1 MTQLLWILIAV
12 QIAMAAFD
20 TIYHHELTERL
31 AWRHSQRHELALH
44 AARSF
49 LYTILFAALG
59 FIEVRGVLAMAV
71 IAILIVEVV
80 ITLTDFVEEDMSRKL
95 PASERINHTLLAIN
109 YGAILA
115 LIAPVLARWSA
126 EPASI
131 TMVSH
136 GWWSAVAAFGAF
148 GAALFGLRDF
158 LASKRGDP
166 RTAPAAELVSP
177 MQGRQT
183 VLVTGATGFVGSR
196 LTQALAEAGHD
207 VIVLTRNPT
216 KAGALKPPFRLI
228 TALSQLP
235 DDTSIDAIVNLAGEP
250 IANGWWTRGKRRSI
264 LNSRLEMTADILR
277 FIERL
282 AEKPGVLVNASAVGW
297 YGLHDNETLTE
308 ATDGRPCFTREICSE
323 WERVAMQAEKAGVRV
338 VLLRFGIVLGTEG
351 GMLANLLPPFEY
363 GLGGPFGSGRQWV
376 SWIERDD
383 LIRLI
388 SHTIASRTLTGP
400 VNATAPEPVR
410 NATFVHELGRA
421 LRRPAMLRVPAA
433 PLRLLAG
440 DLADEL
446 LLGGQKVV
454 PEKALSNGFV
464 FRHPNL
470 RAALAAILP
479 APHAKRTEMVT

>member
-1 MTQLLWILIAV
+1 MTQMLWILIAV

-31 AWRHSQRHELALH
+31 AWRRSQRHELALH

-59 FIEVRGVLAMAV
+59 FIEVRGVLAIAV
-71 IAILIVEVV
+71 IAILIIEVV

-115 LIAPVLARWSA
+115 LIVPVLARWAA
-126 EPASI
+126 EPTGV

-158 LASKRGDP
+158 LASRRVDP
-166 RTAPAAELVSP
+166 PGVPAAELVST
-177 MQGRQT
+177 MRGRQS

-196 LTQALAEAGHD
+196 LTQALAAAGHE
-207 VIVLTRNPT
+207 VIVLTRDPA
-216 KAGALKPPFRLI
+216 KAAPLTPPFRLI
-228 TALSQLP
+228 TSLSQLP
-235 DDTSIDAIVNLAGEP
+235 DDTHIDAIVNLAGEP
-250 IANGWWTRGKRRSI
+250 IANGWWTRGKRRRI
-264 LNSRLEMTADILR
+264 LNSRLEMTADILSL
-277 FIERL
+277 IGRL
-282 AEKPGVLVNASAVGW
+282 AKKPAVLVNASAVGW
-297 YGLHDNETLTE
+297 YGLDDSATLTE
-308 ATDGRPCFTREICSE
+308 ATDGHPCFTHEICSQ
-323 WERVAMQAEKAGVRV
+323 WERVAMEAEAAGVRV
-338 VLLRFGIVLGTEG
+338 VLLRLGIVLGTEG

-388 SHTIASRTLTGP
+388 SHAVASQTLKGP

-410 NATFVHELGRA
+410 NATFVQEIGRA
-421 LRRPAMLRVPAA
+421 LRRPALLRVPAA

-440 DLADEL
+440 DLAKEL

-454 PEKALSNGFV
+454 PEKALNNGFM

-470 RAALAAILP
+470 RAALEAILP
-479 APHAKRTEMVT
+479 GAHPR

>member
-1 MTQLLWILIAV
+1 MTQTLWILIAV

-31 AWRHSQRHELALH
+31 AWRRSQRHELALH

-49 LYTILFAALG
+49 LYTVLFAALG
-59 FIEVRGVLAMAV
+59 FVEVRGVLTIAV

-115 LIAPVLARWSA
+115 LIVPVLVRWA
-126 EPASI
+126 GEPTGI

-158 LASKRGDP
+158 LASRRVDP
-166 RTAPAAELVSP
+166 ELVPAAELVST
-177 MQGRQT
+177 MEGSKT

-196 LTQALAEAGHD
+196 LTQALAEAGHQ
-207 VIVLTRNPT
+207 VIALTRNPA
-216 KAGALKPPFRLI
+216 KATLLTPPFRLI
-228 TALSQLP
+228 TSLSQLS
-235 DDTSIDAIVNLAGEP
+235 DDTPIDAIVNLAGEP
-250 IANGWWTRGKRRSI
+250 IANGWWTRGKRRRI
-264 LNSRLEMTADILR
+264 LNSRLEMTADILGL
-277 FIERL
+277 IDRL
-282 AEKPGVLVNASAVGW
+282 GEKPTVLVNASAVGW
-297 YGLHDNETLTE
+297 YGLNDSETLTE
-308 ATDGRPCFTREICSE
+308 ATGGRPCFTREICSE
-323 WERVAMQAEKAGVRV
+323 WERVAMQAEQAGVRV
-338 VLLRFGIVLGTEG
+338 VLLRLGIVLGTEG

-363 GLGGPFGSGRQWV
+363 GLGGSFGSGRQWV

-388 SHTIASRTLTGP
+388 CHAIDSETLTGP

-410 NATFVHELGRA
+410 NATFAREIGRA
-421 LRRPAMLRVPAA
+421 LRRPALLRIPAA
-433 PLRLLAG
+433 PLRMLAG
-440 DLADEL
+440 DLAREL

-470 RAALAAILP
+470 KVALQAILP
-479 APHAKRTEMVT
+479 TAHHPR